1 MKRSLALA
9 CLFASPLAFATA
21 TTTVTSGN
29 TFGVLRVDVGTK
41 ADQVIIAI
49 PWLEAS
55 TGDAD
60 ISVTNVIKTA
70 NLYSG
75 DQLYYYNT
83 TTRKYQVWK
92 LNDSKTWD
100 AAKVVDDT
108 DDGTESAV
116 DGQTLTRGNAIL
128 LKRPGTKS
136 ESIYLYGQVPS
147 TSTCVVTMAQG
158 TSTAPAYTLIAPP
171 AVGETD
177 LNKNAT
183 WSDVATG
190 DAIILDDGTLLVYTT
205 INGSKKW
212 AEKTGYSDDT
222 NTNTYSTDSAK
233 ISAGQ
238 GAWYMSAKGASSA
251 AKVTWTGL
259 PSTSN

>member
-9 CLFASPLAFATA
+9 CLFASSLAFATA

-29 TFGVLRVDVGTK
+29 TFGVLRVDVGT
-41 ADQVIIAI
+41 AEQVIIAI

-83 TTRKYQVWK
+83 ESGKYQVWE
-92 LNDSKTWD
+92 LGADKTW
-100 AAKVVDDT
+100 AAATDVSSETTEDVSADT
-108 DDGTESAV
+108 
-116 DGQTLTRGNAIL
+116 TLKRGNAIL
-128 LKRPGTKS
+128 LKRPGTTKS
-136 ESIYLYGQVPS
+136 SSIYLYGQVPS
-147 TSTCVVTMAQG
+147 SSECTVEMAKG
-158 TSTAPAYTLIAPP
+158 TTDTPAYTLIAPP
-171 AVGETD
+171 AVSETD

-183 WSDVATG
+183 WANVATG
-190 DAIILDDGTLLVYTT
+190 DYIVLDVGTLLNYVT
-205 INGSKKW
+205 IDGTEKW
-212 AEKTGYSDDT
+212 AQRTGFEDHTD
-222 NTNTYSTDSAK
+222 TYSTDAAK

-238 GAWYMSAKGASSA
+238 GAWYVSRGGTSA
-251 AKVTWTGL
+251 ATVKWTGL
-259 PSTSN
+259 PSTTSSN

>member
-9 CLFASPLAFATA
+9 CLFASSLAFATA

-29 TFGVLRVDVGTK
+29 TFGVLRVDVGTAK
-41 ADQVIIAI
+41 QVIIAI
-49 PWLEAS
+49 PWLAAS
-55 TGDAD
+55 TDDSD
-60 ISVTNVIKTA
+60 IKVTDVIKTA

-83 TTRKYQVWK
+83 TSKKYQVWE
-92 LNDSKTWD
+92 LQSDKTW
-100 AAKVVDDT
+100 AAATNVDGSET
-108 DDGTESAV
+108 VV

-147 TSTCVVTMAQG
+147 SSTCEVTMAKG
-158 TSTAPAYTLIAPP
+158 TTDTPAYTLIAPP
-171 AVGETD
+171 SVSATD
-177 LNKNAT
+177 LNSAT

-190 DAIILDDGTLLVYTT
+190 DAIIIDVNTLLVYTT
-205 INGSKKW
+205 DKKW
-212 AEKTGYSDDT
+212 AKKTGYDDST
-222 NTNTYSTDSAK
+222 NTNTYDTDVAK

-251 AKVTWTGL
+251 ATVTWKNL
-259 PSTSN
+259 PSTSSASN